1 MTFLVRYSIVALM
14 FGSVSMLNAAEP
26 LAIGS
31 RLEPLIDDYLIS
43 EMTGDV
49 HQQLHQPTPREV
61 ALVTDKPWE
70 GNTSAYYTIFQD
82 DDRYRMYYRGSH
94 SGKDNGNTEHPEF
107 TCYAEST
114 DGIHWTKP
122 DLGIVEFN
130 GSKQNNII
138 LEGLGTHCF
147 VAFKD
152 TRPDCPPKSKYKGIS
167 RGRPVG
173 KAGLYI
179 FESADGIH
187 WSLMV
192 DHPVITQGAFDSQN
206 LAFWDSFTKRYVDYH
221 RSFIDGKRSIVMCHS
236 EDYIN
241 WTDPAPLEYSGSPV
255 QELYTNAIRVYPRA
269 EHIRIGFPTRY
280 LPNEGSRVEPL
291 FMSSRD
297 GIRFRRWDEPVIPGT
312 APKDRMGNR
321 SNYMANALVSLP
333 DNDREYSVYAT
344 EAYYEGPDSRL
355 RRFTYR
361 VDGFVSVRAGDEG
374 GDLLT
379 KPLKLS
385 GDPLNLNFLTQAGGQ
400 IRVHLESLEGETLAQ
415 SQWLT
420 GDELVHPVKWQSG
433 TDLQAL
439 QGRAAQLRF
448 SMKNADLYSIQFGST
463 VSQQVQ

>member
-1 MTFLVRYSIVALM
+1 MMSLVRCFAVPLMLAAVSI
-14 FGSVSMLNAAEP
+14 LNAADP
-26 LAIGS
+26 LEIGS

-49 HQQLHQPTPREV
+49 HPQLHQPTPREV
-61 ALVTDKPWE
+61 VLVTGEPWE
-70 GNTSAYYTIFQD
+70 GNTSAYFTIFQD
-82 DDRYRMYYRGSH
+82 DDRYRMVYRGSH
-94 SGKDNGNTEHPEF
+94 SGKDNGNVEHPEF

-130 GSKQNNII
+130 GSKHNNII
-138 LEGLGTHCF
+138 LQGLGTHCF

-152 TRPDCPPKSKYKGIS
+152 TNPDCPPESQYKGIS

-173 KAGLYI
+173 KKGLYV

-192 DHPVITQGAFDSQN
+192 DQPVITQGAFDSQN
-206 LAFWDSFTKRYVDYH
+206 LAFWDSFTNCYVDYH
-221 RSFIDGKRSIVMCHS
+221 RSFINNKRSIVMSHS
-236 EDYIN
+236 KDYIN
-241 WTDPAPLEYSGSPV
+241 WSEPVPLEYPDSPV
-255 QELYTNAIRVYPRA
+255 QELYTNAIRLYPRA

-297 GIRFRRWDEPVIPGT
+297 GVHFHRWDEPVIPGT

-379 KPLKLS
+379 KPLRLS
-385 GDPLNLNFLTQAGGQ
+385 SESLKLNFLTQDGGQ
-400 IRVHLESLEGETLAQ
+400 IRVRLESPEGETLAQ

-420 GDELVHPVKWQSG
+420 GDQLAHPVEWQAER
-433 TDLQAL
+433 DLQAL
-439 QGRAAQLRF
+439 QGRAVRLRF
-448 SMKNADLYSIQFGST
+448 SMKKADLYSIQFGPAP
-463 VSQQVQ
+463 

>member
-1 MTFLVRYSIVALM
+1 MMSLVRCFAVPLMLAAVSI
-14 FGSVSMLNAAEP
+14 LNAADP
-26 LAIGS
+26 LEIGS

-49 HQQLHQPTPREV
+49 HPQLHQPTPREV
-61 ALVTDKPWE
+61 VLVTGEPWE
-70 GNTSAYYTIFQD
+70 GNTSAYFTIFQD
-82 DDRYRMYYRGSH
+82 DDRYRMVYRGSH
-94 SGKDNGNTEHPEF
+94 SGKDNGNVEHPEF

-130 GSKQNNII
+130 GSKHNNII
-138 LEGLGTHCF
+138 LQGLGTHCF

-152 TRPDCPPKSKYKGIS
+152 TNPDCPPESQYKGIS

-173 KAGLYI
+173 KKGLYV

-192 DHPVITQGAFDSQN
+192 DQPVITQGEFDSQN
-206 LAFWDSFTKRYVDYH
+206 IAFWDSFTKRYVDFH
-221 RSFIDGKRSIVMCHS
+221 RSYIDHKRSIVMSNS

-241 WTDPAPLEYSGSPV
+241 WSDPVPLEYPDSPV

-297 GIRFRRWDEPVIPGT
+297 GVHFHRWDEPVIPGT

-379 KPLKLS
+379 KPLRLS
-385 GDPLNLNFLTQAGGQ
+385 SESLKLNFLTQDGGQ
-400 IRVHLESLEGETLAQ
+400 IRVRLESPEGETLAQ

-420 GDELVHPVKWQSG
+420 GDQLAHPVEWQAER
-433 TDLQAL
+433 DLQAL
-439 QGRAAQLRF
+439 QGRAVRLRF
-448 SMKNADLYSIQFGST
+448 SMKKADLYSIQFGPAP
-463 VSQQVQ
+463 